1 MKILIT
7 AQGDF
12 VAQRFDLAAE
22 VVIAMID
29 DGRLSAPPRTII
41 MDRPSSENLSNF
53 IMEENISVVICGGI
67 EERNY
72 QFLSWKKVR
81 IIDFVIGDIATV
93 LNNFLAGTLQPGD
106 IIPLERGDLSL

>member
-7 AQGDF
+7 VQDNN
-12 VAQRFDLAAE
+12 VAPRFDQATE
-22 VVIAMID
+22 VIIVEY
-29 DGRLSAPPRTII
+29 DGERRIAPPRTII
-41 MDRPSSENLSNF
+41 LPHRSAEDLSDL
-53 IMEENISVVICGGI
+53 IVKEGIDCLICGGI

-93 LNNFLAGTLQPGD
+93 LNNFLAGTLHPGD

>member
-1 MKILIT
+1 MKVLIT

-12 VAQRFDLAAE
+12 VAQRFDLAGE
-22 VVIAMID
+22 VVIAVVE
-29 DGRLSAPPRTII
+29 GGKLANPPRTII

-53 IMEENISVVICGGI
+53 IMEENIGVVICGGI

-81 IIDFVIGDIATV
+81 IIDFVIGDISTV
-93 LNNFLAGTLQPGD
+93 LANFLAGTLQPGD
-106 IIPLERGDLSL
+106 IIPMVRGDLTL

>member
-22 VVIAMID
+22 VVIAVVD
-29 DGRLSAPPRTII
+29 NGRLSGPPRTII

-53 IMEENISVVICGGI
+53 IMEENIGVVICGGI

-81 IIDFVIGDIATV
+81 IIDFVIGDITTV
-93 LNNFLAGTLQPGD
+93 LDNFLAGTLQPGD
-106 IIPLERGDLSL
+106 IIPVLRGDLSL